1 MKDFHSTSWKTHHK
15 GKSLQAVLLKTFLF
29 LNSVLGAREMAP
41 LLNVIIFLAEDLVSV
56 PRFT

>member
-1 MKDFHSTSWKTHHK
+1 MKDFHGRSWKIHHK

-29 LNSVLGAREMAP
+29 LSTVLGAREMAP
-41 LLNVIIFLAEDLVSV
+41 LLSVLIFLAEDLVSV